1 MGERER
7 EHEKV
12 ELKKRKMGDPDC
24 KQCRVVG
31 EYILGPRIGSGS
43 YAVVWESRHRQ
54 SGMVVAIKEIDKE
67 HLNPKVKD
75 NLFKEIEILRT
86 INHPNIIRLLQAIEV
101 LLLLSLSSSSLILI
115 LHPFILIN

>member
-1 MGERER
+1 
-7 EHEKV
+7 
-12 ELKKRKMGDPDC
+12 MGDPDC